1 MRPAQFPA
9 AVFSGTPAA
18 LCHPVSP
25 CVTPPIAAASKMLL
39 GDMKLVGRALCLPQP
54 LCLPPPLPRSS
65 SPGGHQPRG
74 HPGATK
80 RMPALF
86 PGAED
91 DIARGGGIFGQQS
104 PSPPQRAGFRIEP
117 SCAAA
122 APQLSQPQAWVTS
135 ASGGG
140 GRLEGINPGSGGISA
155 LSIPYHLLRDQDR
168 CGAPP
173 AFPPQWNGTALS
185 NPNQKQLHPM
195 SIPSFG
201 GGGGRGHHTA
211 PHPRAP
217 HQGDT
222 AALLRGEGG
231 GKRPRKAPPRQHP
244 LRAQQ
249 CLGGVWG
256 GPPQLP
262 YQIRR
267 AAPKIAGRH
276 LCRETAAGG

>member
-1 MRPAQFPA
+1 M
-9 AVFSGTPAA
+9 
-18 LCHPVSP
+18 
-25 CVTPPIAAASKMLL
+25 
-39 GDMKLVGRALCLPQP
+39 
-54 LCLPPPLPRSS
+54 
-65 SPGGHQPRG
+65 GHIC
-74 HPGATK
+74 
-80 RMPALF
+80 F
-86 PGAED
+86 
-91 DIARGGGIFGQQS
+91 
-104 PSPPQRAGFRIEP
+104 
-117 SCAAA
+117 
-122 APQLSQPQAWVTS
+122 
-135 ASGGG
+135 GG

-201 GGGGRGHHTA
+201 GGGKGTSCPTPEHLIREIQQHCS
-211 PHPRAP
+211 
-217 HQGDT
+217 
-222 AALLRGEGG
+222 G
-231 GKRPRKAPPRQHP
+231 GKGEAKDPEKPPPRQHP

-249 CLGGVWG
+249 CLGGVCG

>member
-1 MRPAQFPA
+1 M
-9 AVFSGTPAA
+9 
-18 LCHPVSP
+18 
-25 CVTPPIAAASKMLL
+25 
-39 GDMKLVGRALCLPQP
+39 
-54 LCLPPPLPRSS
+54 
-65 SPGGHQPRG
+65 GHIC
-74 HPGATK
+74 
-80 RMPALF
+80 F
-86 PGAED
+86 
-91 DIARGGGIFGQQS
+91 
-104 PSPPQRAGFRIEP
+104 
-117 SCAAA
+117 
-122 APQLSQPQAWVTS
+122 
-135 ASGGG
+135 GG

-201 GGGGRGHHTA
+201 GGGKGTSYSPPPQSTSSGRYSSTAPGGRGRQKT
-211 PHPRAP
+211 
-217 HQGDT
+217 Q
-222 AALLRGEGG
+222 
-231 GKRPRKAPPRQHP
+231 KSPPRQHP

>member
-1 MRPAQFPA
+1 MGGGGNTGTSPPNPPPGFSSQPKVSRDGWSLYLATSMRPAQFPA

-140 GRLEGINPGSGGISA
+140 GGG
-155 LSIPYHLLRDQDR
+155 
-168 CGAPP
+168 
-173 AFPPQWNGTALS
+173 
-185 NPNQKQLHPM
+185 
-195 SIPSFG
+195 
-201 GGGGRGHHTA
+201 
-211 PHPRAP
+211 
-217 HQGDT
+217 
-222 AALLRGEGG
+222 E
-231 GKRPRKAPPRQHP
+231 
-244 LRAQQ
+244 
-249 CLGGVWG
+249 
-256 GPPQLP
+256 
-262 YQIRR
+262 
-267 AAPKIAGRH
+267 
-276 LCRETAAGG
+276 AGGN